1 MIMNLGTVQ
10 QLVRIILYSVGG
22 LLFGQGVADGDLFQ
36 QLLGASGS
44 IVAFAWWLVWER
56 KREA

>member
-1 MIMNLGTVQ
+1 MNLGTIQ
-10 QLVRIILYSVGG
+10 QLVRIVFYSAGG

-44 IVAFAWWLVWER
+44 IVAFAWWLLFEKNR
-56 KREA
+56 LSDK